1 MSKNPMVLHITLILL
16 CLLAAWGGSVF
27 AESQTHDLTLN
38 EAIELAFLHHPAMRT
53 AELDIRMARLELETI
68 RIEHILPTIGLQ
80 LQPLSLS
87 AGEALWRSHG
97 ALRANLT
104 LPWGTTLSA
113 DLFTVFDHSTHA
125 WTLSYG
131 FSLSQK
137 FTPLPHDKGPGS
149 LFAREQALIQAET
162 AFRQVKDE
170 VVLEVIKQFSRLLVG
185 EAGLAA
191 AKERLRQA
199 QTYLSTVEIEIAEGR
214 AGELQRLEAEL
225 AVRAAEI
232 TLGERSTEQRLA
244 QEEFG
249 TLLAIEGLYEITP
262 PEFSLEDIMAAAA
275 ELVEM
280 EIPLSVI
287 QDAEGVR
294 KARQSVEVAEQRLS
308 AAWAAALPT
317 ASLAAGWTPAGWS
330 VGVII
335 NFDLF
340 SPGRGLQVE
349 LAETAL
355 EIAQERLAIAE
366 QEAKHAVTGQK
377 IALKQM
383 MENLEL
389 FQMRR
394 EKWELEERIMQKKM
408 ETDLI
413 GTDEWADFQTKRRAF
428 EREWVQG
435 VFDSVLV
442 YLRSR
447 RALGLRLN
455 WEEVLQ

>member
-1 MSKNPMVLHITLILL
+1 MSKNPMMLRVALILF
-16 CLLAAWGGSVF
+16 CLLTAWGGSLF
-27 AESQTHDLTLN
+27 AGSQFRGLTLN
-38 EAIELAFLHHPAMRT
+38 EAIELAFLHHPAVRT
-53 AELDIRMARLELETI
+53 AELDIRMARLELETV
-68 RIEHILPTIGLQ
+68 RIEHILPTIRLQ
-80 LQPLSLS
+80 VQPLSLS
-87 AGEALWRSHG
+87 AGEVLWRSHG
-97 ALRANLT
+97 ALHASLT
-104 LPWGTTLSA
+104 LPWGTALSA
-113 DLFTVFDHSTHA
+113 DLFTVFDHSTDT

-131 FSLSQK
+131 FNLSQK
-137 FTPLPHDKGPGS
+137 FTTIPHDKGPGS
-149 LFAREQALIQAET
+149 LFAREGALIRAET
-162 AFRQVKDE
+162 AFKQVKDE
-170 VVLEVIKQFSRLLVG
+170 VVLGVIEQFSRLLAG
-185 EAGLAA
+185 EAGLTA
-191 AKERLRQA
+191 AKERLNQA
-199 QTYLSTVEIEIAEGR
+199 EAHLSAVEIEIAEGR
-214 AGELQRLEAEL
+214 AGELQRMEAEL
-225 AVRAAEI
+225 AVKAAEI
-232 TLGERSTEQRLA
+232 TLGKRSTEQILA
-244 QEEFG
+244 QEKFG

-294 KARQSVEVAEQRLS
+294 KARQSVEAAEQRLS
-308 AAWAAALPT
+308 AARAAALPT

-349 LAETAL
+349 LARTAL
-355 EIAQERLAIAE
+355 EIAQERRAIAE

-389 FQMRR
+389 LPLRR
-394 EKWELEERIMQKKM
+394 EKWELEERIMQKKI

-428 EREWVQG
+428 EREWVQET
-435 VFDSVLV
+435 FDAVLV
-442 YLRSR
+442 YLHSR
-447 RALGLRLN
+447 QTLGLRLN
-455 WEEVLQ
+455 WEDVLQ